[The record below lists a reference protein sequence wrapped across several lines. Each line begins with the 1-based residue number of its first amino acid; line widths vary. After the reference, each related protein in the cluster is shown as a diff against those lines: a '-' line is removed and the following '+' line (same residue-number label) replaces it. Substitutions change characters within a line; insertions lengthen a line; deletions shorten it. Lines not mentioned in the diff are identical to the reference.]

1 MKLRTKITLLVC
13 SVVIVILLLNRYPV
27 SMSLQSTMTQADG
40 RALMDI
46 AYQISITPEVSST
59 ETEQA
64 ELETLLRK
72 TVEGSNCTALVLLA
86 ADGTVRCGIGQ
97 NDMDPA
103 VLKDYCGPPI
113 DERSYRLC
121 GDGEKQTLYAVC
133 PIRDSLD
140 KP

>member
-72 TVEGSNCTALVLLA
+72 PWREAIVPHLCCLRLTVLCAAGLVKM
-86 ADGTVRCGIGQ
+86 IWIPQ
-97 NDMDPA
+97 F
-103 VLKDYCGPPI
+103 
-113 DERSYRLC
+113 
-121 GDGEKQTLYAVC
+121 
-133 PIRDSLD
+133 
-140 KP
+140 

>member
-46 AYQISITPEVSST
+46 AYQISITPEVSSA

-72 TVEGSNCTALVLLA
+72 TVAPHLCCLRLTVLCAAGLVKM
-86 ADGTVRCGIGQ
+86 IWIPQ
-97 NDMDPA
+97 F
-103 VLKDYCGPPI
+103 
-113 DERSYRLC
+113 
-121 GDGEKQTLYAVC
+121 
-133 PIRDSLD
+133 
-140 KP
+140 